1 MKDRKR
7 ESSGDIIVKL
17 VIFLGA
23 LAAIFVA
30 ATVLYKKFAKKLNC
44 LNSEDEFNFDDED
57 FLDDCDF
64 CEEEDCSNCPIAEG
78 KDETDEEEKE
88 VENIEDVVEE

>member
-1 MKDRKR
+1 MKEKR
-7 ESSGDIIVKL
+7 ESSSDFIVKL
-17 VIFLGA
+17 IIFLGA

-30 ATVLYKKFAKKLNC
+30 ATVLFKKFNKRVNC
-44 LNSEDEFNFDDED
+44 LNDEDAFSFDDED

-64 CEEEDCSNCPIAEG
+64 CDEEDCENCPTAESKG
-78 KDETDEEEKE
+78 EE